1 MLNVRRD
8 DVVFI
13 GSGKC
18 GNNIVDLI
26 AEMEKYG
33 VLAVN
38 SANGDLNNLLH
49 ILPEDRLHYYRGTG
63 AGSNREKGKEYAITD
78 MPRVFDKLDT
88 TFYKAKYVYI
98 IASTAGGTGSG
109 SAIEMARE
117 IALRYAVNAER
128 IASNGVTELPV
139 RMVKVVAIT
148 PSPTENLSPI
158 NYQNNLDFLKELKE
172 LDDQKII
179 SGYTILC
186 NSKMDRREI
195 NEQFVQD
202 IDEMLSLPTT
212 TDGYGEALDGTD
224 LDRMLS
230 EGHGMFHMSEIV
242 IGDKEKTHIKPC
254 SYMTKF
260 TKIKGCDHIAVAM
273 SMDVVGLDSTDEEKE
288 KWVNIA
294 KGHYGDSYIT
304 NKLGVRVDGRN
315 MLYSFGLRFPEQV
328 VEEAKAML
336 KESVAKR
343 EQELKKVENH
353 TVNFDVEGITIPSKV
368 EDTLDS
374 SRISKLSK
382 LNEVKKEKKEEK
394 KMSPLEA
401 RLAKIEALKKKN
413 K

>member
-117 IALRYAVNAER
+117 IALRYAINAER

-158 NYQNNLDFLKELKE
+158 NYQNNLDFLRELKE

-202 IDEMLSLPTT
+202 IDEMLSLPTA

-242 IGDKEKTHIKPC
+242 VGDKEKTLIKPC

-260 TKIKGCDHIAVAM
+260 TKVKGCDHIAVAM
-273 SMDVVGLDSTDEEKE
+273 SMDVVGLDSTDDEKE

-315 MLYSFGLRFPEQV
+315 MLYAFGLRFPEQV
-328 VEEAKAML
+328 VEEAKEML
-336 KESVAKR
+336 RESVAKR
-343 EQELKKVENH
+343 EHELKKVQNH
-353 TVNFDVEGITIPSKV
+353 TVNFDVEGITVNTKE

-374 SRISKLSK
+374 SRLSKLSK

-401 RLAKIEALKKKN
+401 RLAKIEALKKRN

>member
-26 AEMEKYG
+26 AEKEKYG

-63 AGSNREKGKEYAITD
+63 SGSNREKGKEYAITD

-117 IALRYAVNAER
+117 IALRYAENAER

-148 PSPTENLSPI
+148 PSPNENLSPI

-172 LDDQKII
+172 LDDEKII
-179 SGYTILC
+179 SGYTILS
-186 NSKMDRREI
+186 NSKMDRREL
-195 NEQFVQD
+195 NEQFVED
-202 IDEMLSLPTT
+202 IDELLSLPTT

-230 EGHGMFHMSEIV
+230 EGHGMFHMSEIIV
-242 IGDKEKTHIKPC
+242 EDTKT
-254 SYMTKF
+254 YMKTCPYMAKF
-260 TKIKGCDHIAVAM
+260 TKVKGCDHIAVAM

-294 KGHYGDSYIT
+294 KGHYGDTYIT

-315 MLYSFGLRFPEQV
+315 MLYAFGLRFPEDA
-328 VEEAKAML
+328 VEEAKVML
-336 KESVAKR
+336 KESYAKR
-343 EQELKKVENH
+343 QADLEKIQEH
-353 TVNFDVEGITIPSKV
+353 DVDFNVDGIEIPTKEEDVLDKSK
-368 EDTLDS
+368 
-374 SRISKLSK
+374 ISKLSR
-382 LNEVKKEKKEEK
+382 LVEAKKEKKEEK
-394 KMSPLEA
+394 KLSPLEA
-401 RLAKIEALKKKN
+401 RLAKIEALKKK